1 MPYSNS
7 SHSSSSSSLAPGDDV
22 YTFLGCANISE
33 ARSILLWRLLDLR
46 YHGLEKGWFLGGRRG
61 QAEAMLD
68 SLKRDIVND
77 LPLREL
83 FHCLRLTFHLQFAP
97 IAASKPDVSSNW
109 VSDRTFHARDVS
121 FDLEQYLR
129 DISQPI

>member
-68 SLKRDIVND
+68 SLKRDI
-77 LPLREL
+77 
-83 FHCLRLTFHLQFAP
+83 FAP